1 MKHLF
6 LLSVAGLAA
15 LACARA
21 PEGDAPTPAPPVAV
35 LTGSVTYL
43 ERMALPAG
51 AVVRVELRDVS
62 RADASAALVASQEIR
77 PTSQVPIPFELRYD
91 PARID
96 PRFTYAV
103 SARIEV
109 DGRLWWI
116 SDTAHPVLTR
126 GAPDSVE
133 VLVRRVPG

>member
-35 LTGSVTYL
+35 LTGSVTYR

-77 PTSQVPIPFELRYD
+77 PTSQVPIPFELR
-91 PARID
+91 
-96 PRFTYAV
+96 
-103 SARIEV
+103 
-109 DGRLWWI
+109 
-116 SDTAHPVLTR
+116 
-126 GAPDSVE
+126 
-133 VLVRRVPG
+133 